1 MALSHLSQ
9 ADCDKYD
16 IYISNTKVED
26 NLDENEMSSAGHWET
41 VLEQSIDLSSL
52 LFMKSTTAEIALTK
66 LTFDGV
72 PLTYLE
78 SEKISIN
85 VTIPK
90 ADAKC
95 NQFYNS
101 LYLEKMNSEPLQI
114 SLDDYMTPNP
124 ETAVTYLNDKIVLP
138 ISHYIIQ
145 RYLKLVFDTDVF
157 TADSSIVTPLSLDD
171 IRLLNRYVDC
181 ALTSRGI
188 IHDCLCKQAGI
199 TDVLEGSF
207 TLLSSERINLDVE
220 TNILKKSLTLR
231 PVTQRPKQRDGNNMD
246 LTRFYGVSLSDVHR
260 QEDGP
265 KNAIETETLNWMSM
279 IALISRE
286 NPDDANSPLT
296 KSSKKDFDEIVKA
309 NKKLMQICVKV
320 GKILK
325 LYRDNR
331 KNAKKSN
338 DHFFEMVMNDVTNKC
353 SFSLKPKTFLV
364 EEVSISIVFPDQA
377 SYVLGVKDGQK
388 LVIGPI
394 FHDMKTTAS
403 PKLTNNI
410 LAPNQTTD
418 SMIRPVAKVIYL
430 ATNLVSS
437 LSRDL
442 WLSNTKYASY
452 HLIYCHV
459 IDDNTISSKFICKD
473 NDDKTFFK
481 INSLKNILNS
491 FEILVLDH
499 NFRRVVFPKKTYVK
513 LALTVQPTK
522 SD

>member
-16 IYISNTKVED
+16 IYISNAKIED

-41 VLEQSIDLSSL
+41 LLDQSIDLSSL

-85 VTIPK
+85 FTIPEEH
-90 ADAKC
+90 AKC
-95 NQFYNS
+95 NQFYS
-101 LYLEKMNSEPLQI
+101 TYFLRKVNSEPLQI

-124 ETAVTYLNDKIVLP
+124 ETAITYLSDKIVLP

-157 TADSSIVTPLSLDD
+157 ITDGFTTPLSLDD

-181 ALTSRGI
+181 ALTNRGI
-188 IHDCLCKQAGI
+188 IHDYLCRQAGI
-199 TDVLEGSF
+199 TDNLEGPF
-207 TLLSSERINLDVE
+207 TRLSSERINLDVE
-220 TNILKKSLTLR
+220 TTILKKSLTLR
-231 PVTQRPKQRDGNNMD
+231 PVAQRQKPHDGNNVD
-246 LTRFYGVSLSDVHR
+246 LTRFYGISLSDVHR
-260 QEDGP
+260 LEDGP
-265 KNAIETETLNWMSM
+265 KTAIETETLNWMSK
-279 IALISRE
+279 INLISRE
-286 NPDDANSPLT
+286 NPDDPNSPLT
-296 KSSKKDFDEIVKA
+296 KSSKEDLEKIIEA
-309 NKKLMQICVKV
+309 NKKLIQISVKV

-325 LYRDNR
+325 LYSDSR
-331 KNAKKSN
+331 KNKKKSN
-338 DHFFEMVMNDVTNKC
+338 DHLFFEIIMNDVTRKC
-353 SFSLKPKTFLV
+353 SFSLKPINFLV
-364 EEVSISIVFPDQA
+364 EEVSISIIFPDQA

-394 FHDMKTTAS
+394 FHDMKTTET

-442 WLSNTKYASY
+442 WLANTKYASY

-459 IDDNTISSKFICKD
+459 IDDNTISSRFICKD

-491 FEILVLDH
+491 FEILVLDQ
-499 NFRRVVFPKKTYVK
+499 NFRKVVFPKKTYVK